1 MSFVIR
7 RHTLATHRLIP
18 DERGFSVWPPTDHVL
33 YGLPGGGC
41 QTRPIRQVSAAHGP
55 RLGGLPG
62 CDYCDSTAYMPYT
75 GPFPMS
81 GASVY
86 GHPRTTSCTGYPEA
100 DAGHP
105 RATPLRVAGGDPY
118 THCPPPT
125 LRGLRCEATHGPRI
139 ITGYPEAGV
148 AAYVA
153 TPRRGPTL
161 QNRRTT
167 TELSTPAF

>member
-1 MSFVIR
+1 VIR
-7 RHTLATHRLIP
+7 QHTL
-18 DERGFSVWPPTDHVL
+18 
-33 YGLPGGGC
+33 
-41 QTRPIRQVSAAHGP
+41 
-55 RLGGLPG
+55 
-62 CDYCDSTAYMPYT
+62 PYT

-139 ITGYPEAGV
+139 LTGYPEAGV

-161 QNRRTT
+161 QYRRTT
-167 TELSTPAF
+167 SHLSTPATCRCQARRATRRRPATHGPRLCGLPGGGHTRTNIEWLPACGL